1 MNKICIFCGACYGIQ
16 PIYREHAEQLGMLLG
31 KAGKTVIYGG
41 ASVGLM
47 GAVADSTLAAGGKA
61 IGVLPDFL
69 TAYEIKH
76 PNIDHIMVPDL
87 YQRKKIMLD
96 DADAFI
102 VLPGGLGTLDELFEI
117 WSASQLQQYHK
128 PIGILNTQGF
138 YDDLLQSVQKMA
150 EQGFINQSIL
160 NYATVANT
168 PEALLTAMSNSK
180 PLPSLRE
187 KFDQWKRA

>member
-1 MNKICIFCGACYGIQ
+1 MDKICIFCGACDGKQ
-16 PIYREHAEQLGMLLG
+16 SVYREQAEQLGTLLG
-31 KAGKTVIYGG
+31 QQGKTVLYGG

-47 GAVADSTLAAGGKA
+47 GAVADSTLAAGGKV

-138 YDDLLQSVQKMA
+138 YDDLLKAIQKMA
-150 EQGFINQSIL
+150 EQGFITQSIL
-160 NYATVANT
+160 DYVTIANT
-168 PEALLTAMSNSK
+168 PEALLTAINTPK

-187 KFDQWKRA
+187 KFDQ

>member
-1 MNKICIFCGACYGIQ
+1 MNKICIFCGACDGKQ
-16 PIYREHAEQLGMLLG
+16 PIYREQAEQLGTLLG
-31 KAGKTVIYGG
+31 QQGKTVLYGG

-47 GAVADSTLAAGGKA
+47 GAVADSTLAAGGKV

-69 TAYEIKH
+69 TAYEIEH
-76 PNIDHIMVPDL
+76 PHVDHIMVPDL

-96 DADAFI
+96 DADGFI

-138 YDDLLQSVQKMA
+138 YDELLKAVSNMT
-150 EQGFINQSIL
+150 EQGFINHSIVD
-160 NYATVANT
+160 YVTVANT
-168 PEALLTAMSNSK
+168 PETLLTAMGNSK

-187 KFDQWKRA
+187 KFDQ

>member
-1 MNKICIFCGACYGIQ
+1 MDKICIFCGACDGKQ
-16 PIYREHAEQLGMLLG
+16 SVYREQAEQLGTLLG
-31 KAGKTVIYGG
+31 QQGKTVLYGG

-47 GAVADSTLAAGGKA
+47 GAVADSTLAAGGKV

-138 YDDLLQSVQKMA
+138 YDDLLKAIQKMA
-150 EQGFINQSIL
+150 EQGFITQSIL
-160 NYATVANT
+160 DYVTIANT
-168 PEALLTAMSNSK
+168 PEALLTAINTPK

-187 KFDQWKRA
+187 KFDQWKPA